1 VWHQAEDEAALDVAR
16 EIGRAVARAR
26 LYQRERQ
33 LVAELQELDA
43 YKGEMIATI
52 THELKN
58 PLTSIGGHVELLQD
72 DGIAPVSVGAIA
84 RNVARLQTLVED
96 MLLLTKIKDPHR
108 PFVPVR
114 VDLSGLV
121 KEICDGVGIQAS
133 RRGQNIDTSGVAA
146 GVRVWGE
153 PDEIARALTNVLGN
167 AIKYTPD
174 DGDVVLTVQQEA
186 DRVVVSCTDTG
197 IGIAAEDL
205 GTLFEEFDRSS
216 NPAAH
221 AVPGTGLGLAIVRR
235 IVDRHDGDI
244 SVESRLGVGSTFRI
258 SLPGIV
264 EA

>member
-1 VWHQAEDEAALDVAR
+1 
-16 EIGRAVARAR
+16 
-26 LYQRERQ
+26 
-33 LVAELQELDA
+33 
-43 YKGEMIATI
+43 MIATI

-58 PLTSIGGHVELLQD
+58 PLTSIAGHVELLED
-72 DGIAPVSVGAIA
+72 EGLAPVSVGAII

-108 PFVPVR
+108 PFVPVQ

-121 KEICDGVGIQAS
+121 KEVCDAVGIQAS
-133 RRGQNIDTSGVAA
+133 RRQQRIDTSAVAA
-146 GVRVWGE
+146 GLRVWGE
-153 PDEIARALTNVLGN
+153 PDELARALTNVLGN

-174 DGDVVLTVQQEA
+174 GGDVLLSVQQEA
-186 DRVVVSCTDTG
+186 DHVVIACADTG

-235 IVDRHDGDI
+235 IVDRHAGDI
-244 SVESRLGVGSTFRI
+244 SVESRLGVGSTFRMR
-258 SLPGIV
+258 LPGIV
-264 EA
+264 D